1 MCPNKLFSHL
11 KYLNMRKWVF
21 TQLTFF
27 KLNSLSEKNRTSEP
41 LKAGKNLR
49 KPVGPEAT
57 SNEAAW
63 SSASIQ
69 AGEEGGA

>member
-1 MCPNKLFSHL
+1 MGIYTTSI
-11 KYLNMRKWVF
+11 F
-21 TQLTFF
+21 T
-27 KLNSLSEKNRTSEP
+27 LNSLSAKNRTSEP

-63 SSASIQ
+63 SSASIR
-69 AGEEGGA
+69 AEEGGARKEA